1 MRVLPTTDEL
11 PYALYT
17 AAQVREFDR
26 IAIEE
31 FGIPGAD
38 LMERAGTRAFH
49 WMQQRW
55 PVLNEIVVVCGIGNN
70 GGDGFVVARLAKA
83 AGLRVR
89 VLLLGDPRK
98 LQGDALSKANAW
110 IESGQEIESFGGLP
124 GKPDLIVDAVLGTG
138 LEREV
143 TDEWAIAID
152 DINRHQ
158 APVFSIDIPSGLN
171 SDSGKVMGTAIEAAA
186 TLSFI
191 GLKQGMFTGQGPDCC
206 GEIVFDA
213 LDLPARIYSRQL
225 LASRRIDWQ
234 KVSGQ
239 RLPRRRT
246 AHKGD
251 FGHLLVIGGGP
262 GYPGA
267 IRLAAE
273 AAARTGAGLVT
284 VATHSDHVATLNVG
298 RPELMCRGVNDMD
311 DLAPLIQHATAIVLG
326 PGLGKSDWAEKIYL
340 AATGSGLPMVV
351 DADGLNWLTKHPI
364 RRDNRILTP
373 HPGEAA
379 RLLGI
384 STAEV
389 QMDRFSALE
398 ALQGRYGG
406 VVVLKGAGTLITDGT
421 RHPPALCSGGNP
433 GMATGGTGDL
443 LAGILG
449 ALIAQDYPQREA
461 ADLGVSLHAAAGD
474 RAAKAGEVGMLAS
487 DLLPEIRSLLNPEI
501 ASA

>member
-1 MRVLPTTDEL
+1 MTDEL

-31 FGIPGAD
+31 FAIPGKE
-38 LMERAGTRAFH
+38 LMERAGSRAFQ
-49 WMQQRW
+49 WMQERW
-55 PVLNEIVVVCGIGNN
+55 SELNEIVVVCGVGNN
-70 GGDGFVVARLAKA
+70 GGDGFVVARMAKQ

-89 VLLLGDPRK
+89 VCMMGNPVK
-98 LQGDALSKANAW
+98 LKGDARMNADAW
-110 IESGQEIESFGGLP
+110 LEMGQEIESYNSVP
-124 GKPDLIVDAVLGTG
+124 GKPDLIVDALLGTG

-143 TDEWAIAID
+143 TDAWATAID
-152 DINRHQ
+152 DLNRHQ
-158 APVFSIDIPSGLN
+158 APVYSLDIPSGLN
-171 SDSGKVMGTAIEAAA
+171 SDTGRIMGTAIEASA
-186 TLSFI
+186 TISFI

-225 LASRRIDWQ
+225 LSTRRIDWR
-234 KVSGQ
+234 KVSHQ
-239 RLPRRRT
+239 LLPRQRT

-284 VATHSDHVATLNVG
+284 MATHRDHVATLNIG
-298 RPELMCRGVNDMD
+298 RPELMCRGVDDME
-311 DLAPLIQHATAIVLG
+311 DLAPLIQQANAIVLG
-326 PGLGKSDWAEKIYL
+326 PGLGRSEWAERIYL

-351 DADGLNWLTKHPI
+351 DADGLNWLAKHPM
-364 RRDNRILTP
+364 RRDSRILTP

-384 STAEV
+384 TTAEV
-389 QMDRFSALE
+389 QADRFSALD
-398 ALQGRYGG
+398 ALQRRYGG
-406 VVVLKGAGTLITDGT
+406 DVVLKGAGTLIGTGTD
-421 RHPPALCSGGNP
+421 HPPALCSEGNP

-443 LAGILG
+443 LAGIAG
-449 ALIAQDYPQREA
+449 ALIAQDYTEREA
-461 ADLGVSLHAAAGD
+461 AELGVCLHAAAGD
-474 RAAKAGEVGMLAS
+474 RAARAGEVGMLAG
-487 DLLPEIRSLLNPEI
+487 DLLPELRSLLNPERLG
-501 ASA
+501 A